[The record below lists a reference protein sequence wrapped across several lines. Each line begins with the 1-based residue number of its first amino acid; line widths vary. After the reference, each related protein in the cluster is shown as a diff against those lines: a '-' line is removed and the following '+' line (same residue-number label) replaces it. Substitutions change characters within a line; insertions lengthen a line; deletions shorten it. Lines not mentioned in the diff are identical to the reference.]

1 MKGQRLLERDQA
13 LGTLQRTFGDAAE
26 GRGGV
31 VVIDATPGLGKTSL
45 LDAAAEEAAALGL
58 QVLRGRGIEME
69 RHFAFGVAR
78 QLLERPVAELAPP
91 DRDDVLAGAARDATS
106 VLAASAPEVPRDEY
120 TVIHGLYWVVA
131 NLAGAAPLAILVD
144 DAQWADPATERLL
157 LYLTARAGDLPV
169 ALVIATRPRADDA
182 PVTLLASTAGVTH
195 LDLRPLAAESVGT
208 LVRRALPDAADTLA
222 GQIAGLAN
230 GNPLVVEQ
238 VLATAPRLGIDLG
251 AAGADLDAVLD
262 ATVGRRLQILDAR
275 RRAVLDALAIL
286 GGGGAAD
293 VVAAVAAASPAE
305 VRASGRILTDLAFTA
320 PLADGAERLEF
331 VHVAVRDAVLHTID
345 AGTTEVLHRR
355 AADALRRAGAPAV
368 EIAPHL
374 AAATPSGDDHV
385 VQVLQD
391 AARQALDGG
400 DPSEASRLLG
410 RARFEPP
417 APARAG
423 AILADLTRATAAGG
437 DPAWRHH
444 LADLRSVL
452 DTDELLPA
460 LRRLGRTLLS
470 AGDLAGATKV
480 LQEAVDHP
488 AADAEARLGTLAM
501 LGFAARRDP
510 EVRAEVEIALA
521 NVLVD
526 KTTTPAGRALL
537 AVGAYERSRHPTP
550 GRDAVVELATRA
562 VEVPDGAD
570 AEITSGPGFL
580 LAAFCLTL
588 CDEWGAADAALT
600 RGVEAAGRRANVV
613 TFAAATTYRARVAFH
628 TGRIDDAIALATA
641 ARDAA
646 GSLWGL
652 DLPGTLATLAMALI
666 EHGDLDAA
674 KAALVLPAGPR
685 WEDGPGHDLW
695 ATAHC
700 DLLDARGDATA
711 ALEPARGI
719 AERRATT
726 ADNPSTIRWR
736 STLARALAGSGVAA
750 DREQA
755 RRLVDEEIELA
766 RAFAAPRA
774 LSAALRTRAGLDDD
788 RAQRLVRLQEA
799 EELLAGT
806 GTALERVRVRV
817 ALGRDLR
824 LGGRLT
830 DARVPLR
837 AALHDAEAGGARRLA
852 DAARAELQAT
862 GARPRRS
869 ALTGPAS
876 LTPSELR
883 TARLAASGLT
893 NREIAERSFVTV
905 KTVEYHLANAYPKLG
920 VPGREGLAA
929 ALD

>member
-1 MKGQRLLERDQA
+1 VNGRRLLERDEA
-13 LGTLQRTFGDAAE
+13 LGNLQRTFADAAE

-31 VVIDATPGLGKTSL
+31 VLIDATPGLGKSGL
-45 LDAAAEEAAALGL
+45 LDAAAEQAASLGL
-58 QVLRGRGIEME
+58 QVLRGRGIELE
-69 RHFAFGVAR
+69 RHFAFGLAR
-78 QLLERPVAELAPP
+78 QILERPVAALDPP
-91 DRDDVLAGAARDATS
+91 ARDQVLAGAARGAMT
-106 VLAASAPEVPRDEY
+106 VLAASAPEDPVDEY
-120 TVIHGLYWVVA
+120 VVIHGLYWVVA
-131 NLAGAAPLAILVD
+131 NLAGAGPLAILVD

-157 LYLTARAGDLPV
+157 LYLAARAGDLPV
-169 ALVIATRPRADDA
+169 ALVIATRPRPEDA
-182 PVTLLASTAGVTH
+182 LLTLFASSPGASR
-195 LDLRPLAAESVGT
+195 LELRPLTADSVRT
-208 LVRRALPDAADTLA
+208 LVRRTVPDATDMLAD
-222 GQIAGLAN
+222 QIAGLAN

-251 AAGADLDAVLD
+251 AVGADLDAVLD
-262 ATVGRRLQILDAR
+262 ATVGRRLLDLEDHQR
-275 RRAVLDALAIL
+275 VILDALAVL
-286 GGGGAAD
+286 GGRGRVD
-293 VVAAVAAASPAE
+293 LVAAVAGATPAE
-305 VRASGRILTDLAFTA
+305 VRASGRILADLAFTA
-320 PLADGAERLEF
+320 PLAASAERLEF
-331 VHVAVRDAVLHTID
+331 VHVAVRDAVLHTTE
-345 AGTTEVLHRR
+345 AGSTEVLHRR
-355 AADALRRAGAPAV
+355 AADALRRAGAPAA

-374 AAATPSGDDHV
+374 AAARPSGDDHV

-400 DPSEASRLLG
+400 DPAEASRLLR
-410 RARFEPP
+410 RARVEPP
-417 APARAG
+417 APARVG
-423 AILADLTRATAAGG
+423 AVLADLARAAAADG

-444 LADLRSVL
+444 LGDLRSAL
-452 DTDELLPA
+452 DADELLPA
-460 LRRLGRTLLS
+460 LRRLGRTLFS

-488 AADAEARLGTLAM
+488 AADAEARLGTLAI

-510 EVRAEVEIALA
+510 VVRAEVEGALA
-521 NVLVD
+521 DVLAAG
-526 KTTTPAGRALL
+526 TTTPAGRALL
-537 AVGAYERSRHPTP
+537 AVGAYERSRQPTP
-550 GRDAVVELATRA
+550 GRDAVVELASRA

-588 CDEWGAADAALT
+588 CDEWGPADVALT
-600 RGVEAAGRRANVV
+600 QGVEAAGRRANVV

-628 TGRIDDAIALATA
+628 TGRVDDAIALATA

-674 KAALVLPAGPR
+674 EAALVLPAGPR
-685 WEDGPGHDLW
+685 WEDGPGYDLW

-700 DLLDARGDATA
+700 DLLDARGDAAA
-711 ALEPARGI
+711 ALASARGI
-719 AERRATT
+719 ARRRATT

-736 STLARALAGSGVAA
+736 STLARALAGGGVAA

-755 RRLVDEEIELA
+755 RHLVDEEIDLA
-766 RAFAAPRA
+766 RTFGAPRA
-774 LSAALRTRAGLDDD
+774 LAAALRTRADLDDD
-788 RAQRLVRLQEA
+788 RAQRLVLLHEA
-799 EELLAGT
+799 EALLAGT
-806 GTALERVRVRV
+806 GTVLERIRVQV

-824 LGGRLT
+824 LARRST

-929 ALD
+929 ALG

>member
-1 MKGQRLLERDQA
+1 M
-13 LGTLQRTFGDAAE
+13 
-26 GRGGV
+26 
-31 VVIDATPGLGKTSL
+31 
-45 LDAAAEEAAALGL
+45 
-58 QVLRGRGIEME
+58 
-69 RHFAFGVAR
+69 
-78 QLLERPVAELAPP
+78 
-91 DRDDVLAGAARDATS
+91 
-106 VLAASAPEVPRDEY
+106 
-120 TVIHGLYWVVA
+120 
-131 NLAGAAPLAILVD
+131 
-144 DAQWADPATERLL
+144 
-157 LYLTARAGDLPV
+157 
-169 ALVIATRPRADDA
+169 
-182 PVTLLASTAGVTH
+182 
-195 LDLRPLAAESVGT
+195 
-208 LVRRALPDAADTLA
+208 
-222 GQIAGLAN
+222 
-230 GNPLVVEQ
+230 
-238 VLATAPRLGIDLG
+238 
-251 AAGADLDAVLD
+251 
-262 ATVGRRLQILDAR
+262 
-275 RRAVLDALAIL
+275 
-286 GGGGAAD
+286 
-293 VVAAVAAASPAE
+293 
-305 VRASGRILTDLAFTA
+305 
-320 PLADGAERLEF
+320 
-331 VHVAVRDAVLHTID
+331 
-345 AGTTEVLHRR
+345 
-355 AADALRRAGAPAV
+355 
-368 EIAPHL
+368 
-374 AAATPSGDDHV
+374 
-385 VQVLQD
+385 
-391 AARQALDGG
+391 
-400 DPSEASRLLG
+400 
-410 RARFEPP
+410 
-417 APARAG
+417 
-423 AILADLTRATAAGG
+423 
-437 DPAWRHH
+437 
-444 LADLRSVL
+444 
-452 DTDELLPA
+452 
-460 LRRLGRTLLS
+460 
-470 AGDLAGATKV
+470 
-480 LQEAVDHP
+480 
-488 AADAEARLGTLAM
+488 
-501 LGFAARRDP
+501 
-510 EVRAEVEIALA
+510 
-521 NVLVD
+521 
-526 KTTTPAGRALL
+526 
-537 AVGAYERSRHPTP
+537 
-550 GRDAVVELATRA
+550 ELATRA

-736 STLARALAGSGVAA
+736 STLARALAGSGIAA

-774 LSAALRTRAGLDDD
+774 LSAALRTRAALDDD

-824 LGGRLT
+824 LGGRPT